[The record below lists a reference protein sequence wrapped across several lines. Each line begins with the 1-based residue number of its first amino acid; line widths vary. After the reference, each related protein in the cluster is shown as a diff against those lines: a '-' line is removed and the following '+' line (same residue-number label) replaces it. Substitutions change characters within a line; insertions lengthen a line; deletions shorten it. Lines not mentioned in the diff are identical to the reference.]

1 MDINDVYYSEAINDV
16 NENCDKY
23 TIHSVRPTEWGE
35 LVEDQVMYLEMLDS
49 LIRYIYDDD
58 YEILELFS
66 ESCIYY
72 DDK

>member
-35 LVEDQVMYLEMLDS
+35 LVDDQVMYLETVSYTHLT
-49 LIRYIYDDD
+49 LPTNR
-58 YEILELFS
+58 EV
-66 ESCIYY
+66 
-72 DDK
+72 